1 MHGILRLTLFGFMP
15 LIAGIAQDAVH
26 TSTITLSAGG
36 ETPTA
41 NDFGEGSGPVFNGNY
56 EYRVWKHVAVEAG
69 ADTMLPAKTDY
80 LFVDILPGTNLIGVT
95 TLQTNSPYVL
105 TERGRTWVTLLPF
118 GLKGILPLAGGRLEL
133 FAGLGGA
140 YALHS
145 HDSCC
150 NAMLM
155 RASVGGRFALD
166 KRRHYWLGTS
176 GQFSSNVGGYRQEW
190 LSWTA
195 DFGLRFGH

>member
-1 MHGILRLTLFGFMP
+1 MHRILRLTLFGFMS

-41 NDFGEGSGPVFNGNY
+41 GEFGEGTGPVFNGNY
-56 EYRVWKHVAVEAG
+56 EYRVWKYMAVEVG
-69 ADTMLPAKTDY
+69 ADTMLPAKTDD
-80 LFVDILPGTNLIGVT
+80 LFADILPGTNLISGT
-95 TLQTNSPYVL
+95 NLQTNSPYVL
-105 TERGRTWVTLLPF
+105 AERGRTWVTLLPF
-118 GLKGILPLAGGRLEL
+118 GLKGILPLADGRLEL

-155 RASVGGRFALD
+155 RGSLGGRFALD
-166 KRRHYWLGTS
+166 KKRHYWLGTS